1 MAITYRIDRA
11 LGLVHTTATGTLT
24 DEDLADHK
32 RALLRDPDFKPGMK
46 ELSDVRAVEQLQVTV
61 DGVRR
66 LVALDKVQSAD
77 LVDYQLAI
85 VVSADLVFGM
95 ARMYETLTED
105 SVQDVGVFR
114 DMEEAKAWLGVAG
127 GSAGAI

>member
-1 MAITYRIDRA
+1 
-11 LGLVHTTATGTLT
+11 
-24 DEDLADHK
+24 
-32 RALLRDPDFKPGMK
+32 MK